1 MSICYKKWSV
11 INIQTA
17 KYKYNKN
24 NSIKFE
30 IESIKSSICH
40 HSNAFILVTGKITV
54 NAGNNT
60 DGAIKNCAPFSTCK
74 ADTNDVFLMKQI
86 LLILQ
91 CICIIWLNIV
101 IIIRYIRKLMAVLKR
116 LSSRWW

>member
-91 CICIIWLNIV
+91 CICII
-101 IIIRYIRKLMAVLKR
+101 
-116 LSSRWW
+116 